1 MVWYWHK
8 KVLEVVFMWNKD
20 KSVILSIA
28 VCFILAAILT
38 LLLFAGPWAVR
49 IWFTAFRGMAADSPG
64 VQRLCTLFSAC
75 FYPCAPLAYLTL
87 YSLLRLL
94 FNIKNENTFTT
105 QNVKYL
111 RRISWSCFGV
121 ALITIVGGIYYLP
134 FLFVAVAAAFVGLLL
149 RVVKNVMHSAAELK
163 SENELTI

>member
-1 MVWYWHK
+1 MC
-8 KVLEVVFMWNKD
+8 L
-20 KSVILSIA
+20 
-28 VCFILAAILT
+28 ILAVILT
-38 LLLFAGPWAVR
+38 LLLFWGPWAVR
-49 IWFTAFRGMAADSPG
+49 VWFVEFRGMSASSPAT
-64 VQRLCTLFSAC
+64 QRMCNLFSAC

-121 ALITIVGGIYYLP
+121 ALITLVGGFYYLP
-134 FLFVAVAAAFVGLLL
+134 FLFVTTAAFFVGLLL
-149 RVVKNVMHSAAELK
+149 RVVKNVMQSAAELK